1 MTSLSRSRWWLVP
14 LLSGL
19 LWGLAGAGLAQD
31 PGAHDAAAHGVPA
44 TTRLPGSAPE
54 VFYTCVMHPHVRSS
68 TPGECPICGMG
79 LVRVENHTGHREQG
93 EEADEPQP
101 TRLTLSPRAAALL
114 QLEVHRAERRAVD
127 VPVHLFGRVDHDE
140 TRLRT
145 VSAWVPGRV
154 ERLHVDFTGAPVRRG
169 EPMVELYSPAL
180 IAAQEE
186 LLQALEAER
195 ALAAGMEVVRE
206 SARLTV
212 AASRDRLRLLGLDA
226 RQIEALE
233 ARGRV
238 DDRVTIPAPVSGI
251 VIERLAAVGDYLAV
265 GTPIYRVSD
274 LSRVWL
280 QLEAY
285 ETDLHW
291 LAPGQAVSLT
301 TRSLPGEG
309 FEGVVGFIDPLIDPR
324 RRTARVRVEVANPDG
339 RLKPGMFVRGRV
351 GGRIGDHAGHG
362 DDHRPPLLV
371 PASAPLITGR
381 RAVVYVQ
388 VGDAA
393 QPEFE
398 PRDVRLGPRAGDWY
412 VVEEG
417 LAEGELVVARGAFK
431 IDAELQIRGLPSMM
445 QPAGG
450 PAPVHDHGGDD

>member
-1 MTSLSRSRWWLVP
+1 MTNPRGSRWWVVP
-14 LLSGL
+14 LLSTL
-19 LWGLAGAGLAQD
+19 LWGLGGAGLAQD
-31 PGAHDAAAHGVPA
+31 PGGHDAHTRGVPA
-44 TTRLPGSAPE
+44 ATRLPGSAAD

-79 LVRVENHTGHREQG
+79 LVRVENHVGHREDG
-93 EEADEPQP
+93 DAVDETQP
-101 TRLTLSPRAAALL
+101 TRLALSPRAAALL
-114 QLEVHRAERRAVD
+114 QLEVHRAERRAID
-127 VPVHLFGRVDHDE
+127 VPVHLFGRVAHDE

-154 ERLHVDFTGAPVRRG
+154 ERLHVDFTGAAVRRG
-169 EPMVELYSPAL
+169 EPMVELYSPTL
-180 IAAQEE
+180 IAAQAE

-195 ALAAGMEVVRE
+195 ALVRGADVVRE

-212 AASRDRLRLLGLDA
+212 AAARDRLRLMGLDA
-226 RQIEALE
+226 RQIEALV

-265 GTPIYRVSD
+265 GTPIYRLSD

-285 ETDLHW
+285 ETDLRW
-291 LAPGQAVSLT
+291 LALGQTVSLT
-301 TRSLPGEG
+301 TRSLPGDA
-309 FEGVVGFIDPLIDPR
+309 FDGVVGFIDPVIDAR
-324 RRTARVRVEVANPDG
+324 RRTARVRVEAANPEG

-351 GGRIGDHAGHG
+351 DGRMGDHVGHG

-388 VGDAA
+388 VGDPG
-393 QPEFE
+393 QPGFE

-412 VVEEG
+412 VVEDG